1 MKPSPTTAA
10 THRAPN
16 RERLEGGTGVKLPV
30 GYQNRHP
37 RARSAICRHRG
48 QMLGARHA
56 AENKPRRARRMPP
69 SSREPL
75 IDVAN
80 EVLPRRRHLFVLFDE
95 EDESPFVGLLQV
107 EPA

>member
-1 MKPSPTTAA
+1 
-10 THRAPN
+10 
-16 RERLEGGTGVKLPV
+16 
-30 GYQNRHP
+30 
-37 RARSAICRHRG
+37 
-48 QMLGARHA
+48 
-56 AENKPRRARRMPP
+56 MPP